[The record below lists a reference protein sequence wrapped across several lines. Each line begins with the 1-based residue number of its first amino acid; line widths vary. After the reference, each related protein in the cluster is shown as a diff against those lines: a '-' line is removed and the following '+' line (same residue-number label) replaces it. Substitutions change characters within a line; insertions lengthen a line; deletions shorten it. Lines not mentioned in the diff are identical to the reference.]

1 MIWFF
6 LALGAAF
13 FLGTSDYLLKRYFSD
28 LPLGEMVMVRFAGV
42 VPVCVGLL
50 IVMPAPQVRP
60 EFWSSVAIALPA
72 ELVATFLYARA
83 IQASPL
89 SLAQPFLAFTPLF
102 ALLTGLL
109 ILGEAPSWLGFWGV
123 ALLAAG
129 GYSLN
134 IDQVRF
140 GWAGPLLAVTRE
152 KGSWMMLTVAAIYS
166 LTAVL
171 GRRAVLAADPWFM
184 AGVYPIM
191 VSAGVAAVLGASGRL
206 SWGWLKRPL
215 PALAVCLAAGA
226 HLVFHFLAISM
237 VQAAYMISVKRLSII
252 VAMLYGGV
260 FLREARLG
268 QHLMAAA
275 LMEVGAVVILIW
287 G

>member
-1 MIWFF
+1 MTWFF

-13 FLGTSDYLLKRYFSD
+13 SLGTSDYLLKRYFSD
-28 LPLGEMVMVRFAGV
+28 LPVGEMVMVRFAGV
-42 VPVCVGLL
+42 VPICLAIL
-50 IVMPAPQVRP
+50 AFRPMPEVRP

-72 ELVATFLYARA
+72 ELVATILYAKA
-83 IQASPL
+83 IQVSPL

-102 ALLTGLL
+102 ALLTGFL
-109 ILGEAPSWLGFWGV
+109 ILGEAPSWMGFAGV

-129 GYSLN
+129 GYGLN
-134 IDQVRF
+134 IDQVRL
-140 GWAGPLLAVTRE
+140 GWAQPILAVTRE

-184 AGVYPIM
+184 AGLYPLL
-191 VSAGVAAVLGASGRL
+191 VSGGVALVLGASGRL
-206 SWGWLKRPL
+206 SWSWLKRPW

-237 VQAAYMISVKRLSII
+237 VQAAYMVSVKRLSII
-252 VAMLYGGV
+252 IAMLYGGV

-268 QHLMAAA
+268 QHLVAAA
-275 LMEVGAVVILIW
+275 FMEAGAVLLLIW